1 MNKRIIVQ
9 LTSSIKI
16 KLKLKINQ
24 VKENYRLEI
33 KMMKLMLEVKENF
46 SERRINE

>member
-1 MNKRIIVQ
+1 MNKRRIVQ
-9 LTSSIKI
+9 LTSSIKT